1 MYKNKKIRKV
11 NLRKLIISD
20 AEFISK
26 NAKDKDITRYTFVV
40 APPFRLKEARRFIK
54 KTQSDIQKKKAYEF
68 GIELK
73 ETKELIGTINLFNID
88 YKNKNAEIGI
98 WMAKKYWG
106 KGLAWEA
113 LSLMLQFGFFNLK
126 LERIQARVLHK
137 NIFAKNLLKRIGFKL
152 EGKLRKKTFFKNRWF
167 DDLIYGILKQN
178 FSQTHWSTL
187 RESGERH

>member
-1 MYKNKKIRKV
+1 MYKNKKNKKV
-11 NLRKLIISD
+11 KLRKLIISD
-20 AEFISK
+20 AEFIGK
-26 NAKDKDITRYTFVV
+26 NTKDKNITRYTFVV
-40 APPFRLKEARRFIK
+40 APPFGLKETRKFIK

-68 GIELK
+68 GVELK
-73 ETKELIGTINLFNID
+73 ETKELVGTINLFNIN

-126 LERIQARVLHK
+126 LRRIQARVLHK
-137 NIFAKNLLKRIGFKL
+137 NIFAKKLLKKTGFKL

-167 DDLIYGILKQN
+167 DDLIYGILKEEYLN
-178 FSQTHWSTL
+178 
-187 RESGERH
+187 